1 MGINILYRCREV
13 EQEQKQIMAS
23 NVLLAA
29 LIIPSLKEVVAVSK
43 LEDEDIDGVV
53 EKNQKMAMLL
63 DFQSNPTRANLLA
76 DIVNRGILNDVS
88 PELRTLYDCM
98 ESNFL
103 PLKLPALLSPIIDT
117 IKEVCNHIK
126 KKYIVN
132 NI

>member
-1 MGINILYRCREV
+1 MLSSIIIWVLLNACYMGIVLLYRYREV
-13 EQEQKQIMAS
+13 EQKQLMAS

-76 DIVNRGILNDVS
+76 DIVNRGMQYVI
-88 PELRTLYDCM
+88 
-98 ESNFL
+98 F
-103 PLKLPALLSPIIDT
+103 
-117 IKEVCNHIK
+117 
-126 KKYIVN
+126 
-132 NI
+132 